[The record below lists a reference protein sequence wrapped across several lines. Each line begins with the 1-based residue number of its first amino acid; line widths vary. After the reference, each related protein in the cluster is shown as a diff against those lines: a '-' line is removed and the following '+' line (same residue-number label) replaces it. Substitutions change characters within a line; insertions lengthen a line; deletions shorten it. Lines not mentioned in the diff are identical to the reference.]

1 MNRGAA
7 KHGKQDNATHTTS
20 RQVPRGEMRW
30 TLIREGRN
38 RCTVIGGK
46 RERERRRSMRRRM
59 RDFQISQAGLYKK
72 VIGTQLRWHP
82 HKGGGVR
89 RGR

>member
-1 MNRGAA
+1 VDANKRGPESVYGYWWE
-7 KHGKQDNATHTTS
+7 K
-20 RQVPRGEMRW
+20 
-30 TLIREGRN
+30 REGEAEKHETEN
-38 RCTVIGGK
+38 VV
-46 RERERRRSMRRRM
+46 
-59 RDFQISQAGLYKK
+59 QISQAGLYKK

>member
-1 MNRGAA
+1 VDANKRGPESVYGYWWE
-7 KHGKQDNATHTTS
+7 K
-20 RQVPRGEMRW
+20 
-30 TLIREGRN
+30 REGEAEKHETEN
-38 RCTVIGGK
+38 EGFSQPK
-46 RERERRRSMRRRM
+46 S
-59 RDFQISQAGLYKK
+59 FSQAGLYKK